1 MAGEYYRNGLTE
13 GAWSDFRCSR
23 GFFGPD
29 DSLRLVEKTNFNSM
43 IVERTEACENE
54 VMEEPGVVRESWES
68 RGGIVERGEL
78 STFPVK
84 MLEYNFEQ
92 REFVQPQGVIPE
104 IRPMGREK
112 SDPNNVKSN
121 CTIF

>member
-1 MAGEYYRNGLTE
+1 LAGEWGRGGLTE
-13 GAWSDFRCSR
+13 GGWSDFRCSR

-54 VMEEPGVVRESWES
+54 VMEEMGVMRESWES

-92 REFVQPQGVIPE
+92 REFVQPHGVIPE
-104 IRPMGREK
+104 IRPIGSEN
-112 SDPNNVKSN
+112 SDLNNVKSN